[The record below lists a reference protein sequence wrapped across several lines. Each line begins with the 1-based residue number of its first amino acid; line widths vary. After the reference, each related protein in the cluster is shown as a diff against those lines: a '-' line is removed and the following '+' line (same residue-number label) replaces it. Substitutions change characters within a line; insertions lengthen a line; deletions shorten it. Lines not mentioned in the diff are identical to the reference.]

1 MYSCENLEKLLVFNS
16 IQSMVLRMKAT
27 TVLCLPEASMAELY
41 ENSCSEKIELR

>member
-27 TVLCLPEASMAELY
+27 AVLCLPEASMAELY
-41 ENSCSEKIELR
+41 ENFFSEKIELR